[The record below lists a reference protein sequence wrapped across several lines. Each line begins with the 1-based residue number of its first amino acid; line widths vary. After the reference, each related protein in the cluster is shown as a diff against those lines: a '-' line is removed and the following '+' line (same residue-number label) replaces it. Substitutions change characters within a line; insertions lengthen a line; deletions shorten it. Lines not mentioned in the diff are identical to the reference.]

1 MGGFKSNSRSW
12 LAQESKFMDRVEEV
26 VAGVILTRASM
37 LAPKD
42 RGDLRA
48 NGRVEK
54 NPDGGRSVIF
64 GAESVPYARIQE
76 LGGTTGRGYKTKIVG
91 KHYLKQAG
99 DSVAKENIKKYV
111 DMSR

>member
-1 MGGFKSNSRSW
+1 MGGFKSTSRAFI
-12 LAQESKFMDRVEEV
+12 AQETRTMDRVEEV
-26 VAGVILTRASM
+26 MAGVILTRAMM
-37 LAPKD
+37 LAPHES
-42 RGDLRA
+42 GDLQG

-64 GAESVPYARIQE
+64 GDSSVPYARRRHFENKKNPQT
-76 LGGTTGRGYKTKIVG
+76 L
-91 KHYLKQAG
+91 HYLKRAG